1 MMARIRSIHPGL
13 FTDEAFMTLTVEHPL
28 AAVLLVG
35 LLTESDDEGVF
46 EWKPL
51 TIKARI
57 LPAASC
63 DIPELLSALVAG
75 RFVTRFEFEG
85 RQYGAVRNF
94 MKFQRPKK
102 PNSIHPKT
110 AEVRAYV
117 GMPCEPVG
125 NQFGTDGENSPQM
138 EDGGGKREEGET
150 ANAVS
155 AREPVDDPVVRT
167 KKRITE
173 AWRRLSNDPS
183 HVAIDTGVV
192 NVWAAQGLDMTI
204 CEAVVIAGLE
214 RDLPKGKTIRSLK
227 WFEGA
232 ITEAHAK
239 RSTVKIAP
247 PSPPPKPRDP
257 STVTERKWVQMVT
270 YFRDTGTWS
279 EAVYGPAPG
288 RSGCRAP
295 PDILAQHGYGAAA

>member
-1 MMARIRSIHPGL
+1 MA
-13 FTDEAFMTLTVEHPL
+13 EMTPSWMPWNIDDYLSDTRHLSTLEHG
-28 AAVLLVG
+28 AYVLLIMRYWQKGG
-35 LLTESDDEGVF
+35 LPDDDRM
-46 EWKPL
+46 
-51 TIKARI
+51 IMRI
-57 LPAASC
+57 
-63 DIPELLSALVAG
+63 AG
-75 RFVTRFEFEG
+75 L
-85 RQYGAVRNF
+85 
-94 MKFQRPKK
+94 
-102 PNSIHPKT
+102 T
-110 AEVRAYV
+110 AEQWAESRDILAS
-117 GMPCEPVG
+117 
-125 NQFGTDGENSPQM
+125 FFKDGWSHPRIDAELAKAS
-138 EDGGGKREEGET
+138 ELIGKRKKAAEQMHSKRTRDAHAVQVQEQAHSICSDTRVPQEQEQET

-173 AWRRLSNDPS
+173 AWRRLSNDPN

-214 RDLPKGKTIRSLK
+214 RDLPKGKAIRSLK

-247 PSPPPKPRDP
+247 PSPPPRPRDP
-257 STVTERKWVQMVT
+257 STVTERKWAQMVT